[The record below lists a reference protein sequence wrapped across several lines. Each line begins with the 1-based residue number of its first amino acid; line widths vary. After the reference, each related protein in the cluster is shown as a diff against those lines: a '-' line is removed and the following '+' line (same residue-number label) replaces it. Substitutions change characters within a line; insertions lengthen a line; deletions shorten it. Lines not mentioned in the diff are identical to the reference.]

1 MKSKNSLHK
10 NTDSSDNIP
19 ISVLLTRPSFPEVV
33 EPPPSRN
40 YVLKR
45 VFYLS
50 LQAVFNAIIIGF
62 IAKIMIALID
72 FVTNLCF
79 YGKISFAE
87 SAPSTHLLGLWVIL
101 IPVIGGVIVGL
112 MARFGSPGIRG
123 HGIPEAMEQILLNE
137 SKIKPIITFLKPLS
151 AAFAIGTGGPFG
163 AEGPIISGGGAFGS
177 FAGQIMKI
185 NANERKIMLAAGACA
200 GMAAIFGCPISATL
214 LGIELLLFE
223 FSPRSIIPVALSCVT
238 GGIMRFLLFGYTPIF
253 AMPAIPDPTNIATIT
268 YTILGVIIGVAA
280 AYASKAVY
288 FLEDLYGKLPVH
300 WMWWPAIGAIVV
312 GIIGYF
318 APKTMGVGYS
328 NISLLLTGATPLYLL
343 FSFCILKFLSWSVSL
358 ASGTSGGTLAPL
370 FTIGGGLGALLGLVT
385 LHYFPGSQI
394 NIATAALIGM
404 AAMFAGASRALLTS
418 IVFAMETTGQI
429 HGMLPLIGACT
440 AAYFVSFFLMKG
452 SIMTEKMERHG
463 LTPPETFQPDILEQ
477 VLAKNAMDTGVSV
490 LSSENTIKDAREWI
504 KKNVSE
510 EEYVSFIVADHN
522 KSIAGLVQR
531 VDIFSKQH
539 DDNAPIS
546 SLIKGRIAYI
556 YPNNQLSLAVDIM
569 DKYDIDILP
578 VVKRDESHEVLGAIS
593 RKAIFSIYHKRRN
606 ADEIYRQTISLR
618 QRSMRMIVRGK
629 QLFSR
634 DRTQDNL

>member
-1 MKSKNSLHK
+1 MKRNKLPHSKDPSLP
-10 NTDSSDNIP
+10 DNIP

-33 EPPPSRN
+33 EPPPSKN

-45 VFYLS
+45 ILLLS
-50 LQAVFNAIIIGF
+50 VQAVINAIIIGF
-62 IAKIMIALID
+62 IAKIMMALIS

-87 SAPSTHLLGLWVIL
+87 SAPSTHLLGVFVIL
-101 IPVIGGVIVGL
+101 VPVIGGIIVGI

-123 HGIPEAMEQILLNE
+123 HGIPEAMEQVLLNE

-163 AEGPIISGGGAFGS
+163 AEGPIISGGGALGS

-185 NANERKIMLAAGACA
+185 NSTERKIMLAAGACA
-200 GMAAIFGCPISATL
+200 GMSAIFGCPISATF

-223 FSPRSIIPVALSCVT
+223 FSPRSIIPVALSCIT
-238 GGIMRFLLFGYTPIF
+238 GAIMRYWLFGATPIF
-253 AMPAIPDPTNIATIT
+253 AMPAIPDPSNMATIT
-268 YTILGVIIGVAA
+268 YIILGIVIGVAA
-280 AYASKAVY
+280 SYATKAVY
-288 FLEDLYGKLPVH
+288 FFEDLYGKLPVH
-300 WMWWPAIGAIVV
+300 WMWWPAIGAVFV
-312 GIIGYF
+312 GVIGFF

-328 NISLLLTGATPLYLL
+328 NISMLLTGNTPLYLL
-343 FSFCILKFLSWSVSL
+343 FSFCFLKFLSWGISL

-385 LHYFPGSQI
+385 LHFFPGSEI

-404 AAMFAGASRALLTS
+404 AAMFAGASRALFTS
-418 IVFAMETTGQI
+418 IIFAMETTGQI

-440 AAYFVSFFLMKG
+440 AAYFVSYFLMKG

-477 VLAKNAMDTGVSV
+477 VLAKNAMETGVSV
-490 LSSENTIKDAREWI
+490 LSAENTVKDAREWV
-504 KKNVSE
+504 KKNRAE
-510 EEYVSFIVADHN
+510 EEYTSFIVTDHDQR
-522 KSIAGLVQR
+522 IAGLIQR
-531 VDIFSKQH
+531 IDIFSKLH

-578 VVKRDESHEVLGAIS
+578 VVKRDETHEVIGAIS
-593 RKAIFSIYHKRRN
+593 RKAVFSIYHNRRN
-606 ADEIYRQTISLR
+606 SDEIYRKTISLR
-618 QRSMRMIVRGK
+618 QRGMRMIVRGK
-629 QLFSR
+629 QLFTH
-634 DRTQDNL
+634 DRS

>member
-1 MKSKNSLHK
+1 MKRNKLPHSKDPSLP
-10 NTDSSDNIP
+10 DNIP

-33 EPPPSRN
+33 EPPPSKN

-45 VFYLS
+45 ILLLS
-50 LQAVFNAIIIGF
+50 VQAVINAIIIGF
-62 IAKIMIALID
+62 IAKIMMALIS

-87 SAPSTHLLGLWVIL
+87 SAPSTHLLGVFVIL
-101 IPVIGGVIVGL
+101 VPVIGGIIVGI

-123 HGIPEAMEQILLNE
+123 HGIPEAMEQVLLNE

-163 AEGPIISGGGAFGS
+163 AEGPIISGGGALGS

-185 NANERKIMLAAGACA
+185 NSTERKIMLAAGACA
-200 GMAAIFGCPISATL
+200 GMSAIFGCPISATF

-223 FSPRSIIPVALSCVT
+223 FSPRSIIPVALSCIT
-238 GGIMRFLLFGYTPIF
+238 GAIMRYWLFGSTPIF
-253 AMPAIPDPTNIATIT
+253 AMPAIPDPSNMATIT
-268 YTILGVIIGVAA
+268 YIILGIVIGVAA
-280 AYASKAVY
+280 SYATKAVY
-288 FLEDLYGKLPVH
+288 FFEDLYGKLPVH
-300 WMWWPAIGAIVV
+300 WMWWPAIGAIFV
-312 GIIGYF
+312 GVIGFF

-328 NISLLLTGATPLYLL
+328 NISMLLTGNTPLYLL
-343 FSFCILKFLSWSVSL
+343 FSFCFLKFLSWGISL

-385 LHYFPGSQI
+385 LHFFPGSEI

-404 AAMFAGASRALLTS
+404 AAMFAGASRALFTS
-418 IVFAMETTGQI
+418 IIFAMETTGQI

-440 AAYFVSFFLMKG
+440 AAYFVSYFLMKG

-477 VLAKNAMDTGVSV
+477 VLAKNAMETGVSV
-490 LSSENTIKDAREWI
+490 LSAENTVKDAREWV
-504 KKNVSE
+504 KKNRAE
-510 EEYVSFIVADHN
+510 EEYTSFIVTDHDQR
-522 KSIAGLVQR
+522 IAGLIQR
-531 VDIFSKQH
+531 IDIFSKLH

-578 VVKRDESHEVLGAIS
+578 VVKRDETHEVIGAIS
-593 RKAIFSIYHKRRN
+593 RKAVFSIYHNRRN
-606 ADEIYRQTISLR
+606 SDEIYRKTISLR
-618 QRSMRMIVRGK
+618 QRGMRMIVRGK
-629 QLFSR
+629 QLFTH
-634 DRTQDNL
+634 DRSHG

>member
-1 MKSKNSLHK
+1 MKRKTPVHK
-10 NTDSSDNIP
+10 SSDSPDNLP

-40 YVLKR
+40 LVLKR

-50 LQAVFNAIIIGF
+50 IQAVINAVIIGF
-62 IAKIMIALID
+62 IAKIMMALIA
-72 FVTNLCF
+72 FMTNLCF
-79 YGKISFAE
+79 YGKISLQEA
-87 SAPSTHLLGLWVIL
+87 APSTHLLGLWVIL
-101 IPVIGGVIVGL
+101 IPVLGGLVVGI

-163 AEGPIISGGGAFGS
+163 AEGPIISGGGALGS

-185 NANERKIMLAAGACA
+185 NATERKIMLSAGACA
-200 GMAAIFGCPISATL
+200 GMAAIFGCPISAAF

-238 GGIMRFLLFGYTPIF
+238 GALMRFLLFGYTPIF
-253 AMPAIPDPTNIATIT
+253 AMPDIPNPTDIATIT
-268 YTILGVIIGVAA
+268 YTILGIIVGVAA

-288 FLEDLYGKLPVH
+288 FIEDLYGKLPVH
-300 WMWWPAIGAIVV
+300 WMWWPAIGAAFV
-312 GIIGYF
+312 GLIGYF
-318 APKTMGVGYS
+318 APRTMGVGYD
-328 NISLLLTGATPLYLL
+328 NISELLTGTTPLYLL
-343 FSFCILKFLSWSVSL
+343 FSFFILKFLSWSISL

-370 FTIGGGLGALLGLVT
+370 FTIGGALGALLGLAT
-385 LHYFPGSQI
+385 LHFFPDSQI

-404 AAMFAGASRALLTS
+404 AAMFAGASRALFTS

-463 LTPPETFQPDILEQ
+463 LTPPETFQPDILDQ
-477 VLAKNAMDTGVSV
+477 MLARNAMATDIS
-490 LSSENTIKDAREWI
+490 LLHADNTIREAREWI
-504 KKNVSE
+504 KKNSAE
-510 EEYVSFIVADHN
+510 EEYVSFIVVDHK
-522 KSIAGLVQR
+522 KSIVGLVQR
-531 VDIFSKQH
+531 LDIFSKKFN
-539 DDNAPIS
+539 DDDPIS
-546 SLIKGRIAYI
+546 SLIRGRIAYI

-578 VVKRDESHEVLGAIS
+578 VVKRDESHEVIGAIS
-593 RKAIFSIYHKRRN
+593 RKNVFAIYRKRRNSDEIYHK
-606 ADEIYRQTISLR
+606 TISLR

-634 DRTQDNL
+634 DRTQ

>member
-1 MKSKNSLHK
+1 MKRNKLPHSKDPSLP
-10 NTDSSDNIP
+10 DNIP

-33 EPPPSRN
+33 EPPPSKN

-45 VFYLS
+45 ILLLS
-50 LQAVFNAIIIGF
+50 VQAVINAIIIGF
-62 IAKIMIALID
+62 IAKIMMALIS

-87 SAPSTHLLGLWVIL
+87 SAPSTHLLGVFVIL
-101 IPVIGGVIVGL
+101 VPVIGGIIVGI

-123 HGIPEAMEQILLNE
+123 HGIPEAMEQVLLNE

-163 AEGPIISGGGAFGS
+163 AEGPIISGGGALGS

-185 NANERKIMLAAGACA
+185 NSTERKIMLAAGACA
-200 GMAAIFGCPISATL
+200 GMSAIFGCPISATF

-223 FSPRSIIPVALSCVT
+223 FSPRSIIPVALSCIT
-238 GGIMRFLLFGYTPIF
+238 GAIMRYWLFGSTPIF
-253 AMPAIPDPTNIATIT
+253 AMPAIPDPSNMATIT
-268 YTILGVIIGVAA
+268 YIILGIVIGVAA
-280 AYASKAVY
+280 SYATKAVY
-288 FLEDLYGKLPVH
+288 FFEDLYGKLPVH
-300 WMWWPAIGAIVV
+300 WMWWPAIGAVFV
-312 GIIGYF
+312 GVIGFF

-328 NISLLLTGATPLYLL
+328 NISMLLTGNTPLYLL
-343 FSFCILKFLSWSVSL
+343 FSFCFLKFLSWGISL

-385 LHYFPGSQI
+385 LHFFPGSEI

-404 AAMFAGASRALLTS
+404 AAMFAGASRALFTS
-418 IVFAMETTGQI
+418 IIFAMETTGQI

-440 AAYFVSFFLMKG
+440 AAYFVSYFLMKG

-477 VLAKNAMDTGVSV
+477 VLAKNAMETGVSV
-490 LSSENTIKDAREWI
+490 LSAENTVKDAREWV
-504 KKNVSE
+504 KKNRAE
-510 EEYVSFIVADHN
+510 EEYTSFIVTDHDQR
-522 KSIAGLVQR
+522 IAGLIQR
-531 VDIFSKQH
+531 IDIFSKLH

-578 VVKRDESHEVLGAIS
+578 VVKRDETHEVIGAIS
-593 RKAIFSIYHKRRN
+593 RKAVFSIYHNRRN
-606 ADEIYRQTISLR
+606 SDEIYRKTISLR
-618 QRSMRMIVRGK
+618 QRGMRMIVRGK
-629 QLFSR
+629 QLFTH
-634 DRTQDNL
+634 DRSHG

>member
-1 MKSKNSLHK
+1 MKRNKLPHSKDPSLP
-10 NTDSSDNIP
+10 DNIP

-33 EPPPSRN
+33 EPPPSKN

-45 VFYLS
+45 ILLLS
-50 LQAVFNAIIIGF
+50 VQAVVNAIIIGF
-62 IAKIMIALID
+62 IAKIMMALIS

-87 SAPSTHLLGLWVIL
+87 SAPSTHLLGVFVIL
-101 IPVIGGVIVGL
+101 VPVIGGIIVGI

-123 HGIPEAMEQILLNE
+123 HGIPEAMEQVLLNE

-163 AEGPIISGGGAFGS
+163 AEGPIISGGGALGS

-185 NANERKIMLAAGACA
+185 NSTERKIMLAAGACA
-200 GMAAIFGCPISATL
+200 GMSAIFGCPISATF

-223 FSPRSIIPVALSCVT
+223 FSPRSIIPVALSCIT
-238 GGIMRFLLFGYTPIF
+238 GAIMRYWLFGATPIF
-253 AMPAIPDPTNIATIT
+253 AMPAIPDPSNMATIT
-268 YTILGVIIGVAA
+268 YIILGIVIGVAA
-280 AYASKAVY
+280 SYATKAVY
-288 FLEDLYGKLPVH
+288 FFEDLYGKLPVH
-300 WMWWPAIGAIVV
+300 WMWWPAIGAVFV
-312 GIIGYF
+312 GVIGFF

-328 NISLLLTGATPLYLL
+328 NISMLLTGNTPLYLL
-343 FSFCILKFLSWSVSL
+343 FSFCFLKFLSWGISL

-385 LHYFPGSQI
+385 LHFFPGSEI

-404 AAMFAGASRALLTS
+404 AAMFAGASRALFTS
-418 IVFAMETTGQI
+418 IIFAMETTGQI

-440 AAYFVSFFLMKG
+440 AAYFVSYFLMKG

-477 VLAKNAMDTGVSV
+477 VLAKNAMETGVSV
-490 LSSENTIKDAREWI
+490 LSAENTVKDAREWV
-504 KKNVSE
+504 KKNRAE
-510 EEYVSFIVADHN
+510 EEYTSFIVTDHDQR
-522 KSIAGLVQR
+522 IAGLIQR
-531 VDIFSKQH
+531 IDIFSKLH

-578 VVKRDESHEVLGAIS
+578 VVKRDETHEVIGAIS
-593 RKAIFSIYHKRRN
+593 RKAVFSIYHNRRN
-606 ADEIYRQTISLR
+606 SDEIYRKTISLR
-618 QRSMRMIVRGK
+618 QRGMRMIVRGK
-629 QLFSR
+629 QLFTH
-634 DRTQDNL
+634 DRSQG